1 MDGPIISHDVIRAKA
16 RSAYKRGAPREGH
29 NFNWH
34 TIGAIEVWQDEWD
47 RCAAAESAVLKVKP
61 MLAQAGSNP
70 P

>member
-1 MDGPIISHDVIRAKA
+1 MDGPIISHDAIRAKA
-16 RSAYKRGAPREGH
+16 RSAYKRGVPRDGH

-34 TIGAIEVWQDEWD
+34 TIGAIAVWQAEWD

-61 MLAQAGSNP
+61 MLERAGSNP